1 MCRASCH
8 RSLARVSPFLSL
20 CFPSGG
26 GKEAEACHVVNGV
39 EGQSTHSLYRLP
51 RGRGQCLLR
60 GNREGQRP
68 GNAVIGNE
76 G

>member
-39 EGQSTHSLYRLP
+39 EGQSTQSV
-51 RGRGQCLLR
+51 QVAE
-60 GNREGQRP
+60 REGTVFVAREQGGAEAREC
-68 GNAVIGNE
+68 GDWE
-76 G
+76 